1 VSGSIYDPPR
11 TEVFH
16 VGFRDSLKSA
26 RDGAVAKR
34 ADAKEEAQ
42 RQSKQH
48 VDDAQRQ
55 AEQRAADRAELY
67 AIVKA
72 SCPLPIEPG
81 DELLPGGVRLLDDEF
96 FVSVDKDWGLSSQ
109 KLTLTTHRIVYTHG
123 RVSKDMESV
132 YLTDVKDIRYHKP
145 IVGFGSI
152 DIDTAS
158 GKVEGLPAA
167 TNGAQ
172 LRDRMLQLVHWA
184 RQRAQQP
191 QVVHAPAPVGDDI
204 PAQLAK
210 LAQLRDGG
218 VLSEEEFATSKAA
231 LLARL

>member
-1 VSGSIYDPPR
+1 
-11 TEVFH
+11 
-16 VGFRDSLKSA
+16 VGLRDNLKNV
-26 RDGAVAKR
+26 RDGAIAKR
-34 ADAKEEAQ
+34 ADAKEEGQ
-42 RQSKQH
+42 RQDKQRVEEAH
-48 VDDAQRQ
+48 RQ
-55 AEQRAADRAELY
+55 AEQRMADRAELY
-67 AIVKA
+67 VIVKA
-72 SCPLPIEPG
+72 SCPLLVEPG
-81 DELLPGGVRLLDDEF
+81 DELLPGGVRLLGDEF
-96 FVSVDKDWGLSSQ
+96 FVSVNQDWGLSSQ

-167 TNGAQ
+167 SNGAQ
-172 LRDRMLQLVHWA
+172 LRDRMLELVHWA

-191 QVVHAPAPVGDDI
+191 QVVHTAAPVGEDI
-204 PAQLAK
+204 PAQLVK

-218 VLSEEEFATSKAA
+218 VLSEEEFSTSKAA

>member
-1 VSGSIYDPPR
+1 MGL
-11 TEVFH
+11 
-16 VGFRDSLKSA
+16 RDSLKSA
-26 RDGAVAKR
+26 RDGAVAKL

-42 RQSKQH
+42 RQ
-48 VDDAQRQ
+48 
-55 AEQRAADRAELY
+55 AEQRTADRTELY

-81 DELLPGGVRLLDDEF
+81 DVSMPGGARLLDDEF
-96 FVSVDKDWGLSSQ
+96 LVTVGKDWGLSSQ

-123 RVSKDMESV
+123 RVSKDIESV
-132 YLTDVKDIRYHKP
+132 YLTDVKDIQYHKP
-145 IVGFGSI
+145 VVGFGSI
-152 DIDTAS
+152 AIDTSS
-158 GKVEGLPAA
+158 GKIEGLPAS

-172 LRDRMLQLVHWA
+172 LRDRMMQLVHWA

-191 QVVHAPAPVGDDI
+191 QVVHAAAPLGDDI

-218 VLSEEEFATSKAA
+218 VLSEDEFVTSKAA

>member
-1 VSGSIYDPPR
+1 
-11 TEVFH
+11 

-42 RQSKQH
+42 RQAKQH
-48 VDDAQRQ
+48 VDEAQRQ
-55 AEQRAADRAELY
+55 ADQRVADRAELY
-67 AIVKA
+67 VIVKA
-72 SCPLPIEPG
+72 SCPLAIEPS
-81 DELLPGGVRLLDDEF
+81 DVSLPGGIRLFDDEF
-96 FVSVDKDWGLSSQ
+96 LVSIGKDWGLSSQ

-123 RVSKDMESV
+123 RVSKDVESV
-132 YLTDVKDIRYHKP
+132 YLTDVKDIRYHRP
-145 IVGFGSI
+145 VVGFGSI

-158 GKVEGLPAA
+158 GKIEGLPAS

-172 LRDRMLQLVHWA
+172 LRDRMMQLVHWA

-191 QVVHAPAPVGDDI
+191 QVAHAAAAASDNI
-204 PAQLAK
+204 PAQLVK
-210 LAQLRDGG
+210 LALLRDSG
-218 VLSEEEFATSKAA
+218 VLSVEEFATSKAA

>member
-1 VSGSIYDPPR
+1 MGL
-11 TEVFH
+11 
-16 VGFRDSLKSA
+16 RDSLKNA

-34 ADAKEEAQ
+34 ADAKE
-42 RQSKQH
+42 
-48 VDDAQRQ
+48 DAQRQ
-55 AEQRAADRAELY
+55 AEQHVAEALRQSEQRAADRAELY
-67 AIVKA
+67 AIIKA

-81 DELLPGGVRLLDDEF
+81 DLSLPGDIRLLADEF
-96 FVSVDKDWGLSSQ
+96 LVTVGKDWGLSSQ
-109 KLTLTTHRIVYTHG
+109 KLTLTTHRILYTHG

-145 IVGFGSI
+145 VVGFGSI
-152 DIDTAS
+152 AIDTAS
-158 GKVEGLPAA
+158 GKIEGLPAS

-172 LRDRMLQLVHWA
+172 LRDRMMQLVHWA

-191 QVVHAPAPVGDDI
+191 QVVQAPAGDDI
-204 PAQLAK
+204 PAQLVK

-218 VLSEEEFATSKAA
+218 VLSEDEFATSKAA